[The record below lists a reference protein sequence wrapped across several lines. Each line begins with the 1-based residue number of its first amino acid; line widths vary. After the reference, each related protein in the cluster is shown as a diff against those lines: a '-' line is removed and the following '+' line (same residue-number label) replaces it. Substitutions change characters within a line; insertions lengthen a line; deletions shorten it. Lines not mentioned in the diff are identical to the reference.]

1 MTDQKLELDD
11 TQLELPHLI
20 SRESECDRRFDT
32 YKEEE
37 MVNRS
42 EDTSKLKALPELDFG
57 VKKYAKVVTFEDDKK
72 VRENPEVA
80 DLAVFKL
87 PKLHL
92 SAGSNT
98 GLQTGEEIGEN
109 PHLNKDEFYTS
120 DIRGDTGNHH
130 SKTDEAKNLNE
141 SFPRLLKNYEFQRD
155 LRYTQCSQKL
165 SRIKYSYFQR
175 FPSPPPLNKRE
186 RLKMELEK
194 MKPKKKEKALEPGSL
209 RTREEYTK
217 IFISLKKVQKMFVEK
232 HHLSCRPLANSPFF
246 MD

>member
-109 PHLNKDEFYTS
+109 PHPS
-120 DIRGDTGNHH
+120 DIRGDTENHH